1 MAFSRYREVLRTPG
15 IARLVALTLVARS
28 PIGMASLSILL
39 LVSPRHGY
47 GHAGVVVGTY
57 VAVIGACAPVST
69 RLCARLGLRRVL
81 VPMACGYCAA
91 MIGLAIAAN
100 GPYVGVLACA
110 VAAGISQP
118 PVIAIV
124 RGLWPRLFPP
134 EQVPVLYGL
143 EATAQELVFVF
154 GPALVA
160 LIAAVANARVA
171 VVTTGVFA
179 LVGTVGLVSSP
190 LVSDAPAVPGGRR
203 RVLDRRLVV
212 LIALGLT
219 CTFAFN
225 MVDIGVIAFMSGRHA
240 GAASGIALSLWAV
253 GSMVGGL
260 LFGAA
265 RHASDNR
272 AVARSVVVVAVG
284 VALLAAA
291 PGRVGLVVILFGGGA
306 AIAPA
311 FARLYGLLAAGVP
324 ESATAEAFAWLGVG
338 FLAGASLGAA
348 AGGFTVEALG
358 PRPTFLLA
366 AVLPAAYAVAML
378 YLDWVRRPAA
388 GLAASGSGSVSVSVS
403 GSVSGEPRP
412 SPVR

>member
-1 MAFSRYREVLRTPG
+1 MVISRYREVLRTPG
-15 IARLVALTLVARS
+15 IARLVALTLLARS

-69 RLCARLGLRRVL
+69 RLCVRLGLRRVL
-81 VPMACGYCAA
+81 LTMACGYCAA
-91 MIGLAIAAN
+91 MVGLAAAAD
-100 GPYVGVLACA
+100 GPYAVVLGCA
-110 VAAGISQP
+110 ILAGISQP
-118 PVIAIV
+118 PIIAIV

-171 VVTTGVFA
+171 VLTTGVLA
-179 LVGTVGLVSSP
+179 LAGTAGLVSSP
-190 LVSDAPAVPGGRR
+190 LFTDAPATAEGRR
-203 RVLDRRLVV
+203 RVLNRRLVL

-260 LFGAA
+260 LFGAS
-265 RHASDNR
+265 RRPSDNR
-272 AVARSVVVVAVG
+272 AVAQSVVVVAIG

-291 PGRVGLVVILFGGGA
+291 PGRVGLVVVLFAGGA

-311 FARLYGLLAAGVP
+311 FARLYGVIAASVP
-324 ESATAEAFAWLGVG
+324 AAATSVAFAWLGVG

-348 AGGFTVEALG
+348 AGGFTVDALG
-358 PRPTFLLA
+358 PRPTFLFA
-366 AVLPAAYAVAML
+366 AALPAAYALAML
-378 YLDWVRRPAA
+378 VVE
-388 GLAASGSGSVSVSVS
+388 GLANERGARGAADIGPEVSV
-403 GSVSGEPRP
+403 EPQP
-412 SPVR
+412 SLAR